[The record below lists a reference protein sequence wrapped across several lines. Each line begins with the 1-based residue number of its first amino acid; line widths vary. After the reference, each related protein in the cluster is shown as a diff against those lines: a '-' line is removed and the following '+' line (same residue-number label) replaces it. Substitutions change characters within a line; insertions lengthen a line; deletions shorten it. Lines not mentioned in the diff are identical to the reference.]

1 MRHPVSVQSILYLLP
16 LQNKSD
22 RTVVACDSNR
32 VHCSLNTVV
41 HIPWVVLVKCGFEKF
56 GACKGIFFHKFL
68 HPSPLTDIVWL
79 LVQLYC
85 ICFSS
90 CASLALTHYVGEVYE
105 IFRQLKAI
113 LSLRS
118 SAFLDK
124 IMLLLEVVVESI
136 QRVQQLALRDRIK
149 NYSGVF
155 ADPCA
160 FFSW

>member
-1 MRHPVSVQSILYLLP
+1 MRHPVRVQSILYHLP

-22 RTVVACDSNR
+22 LTFVARDSNR

-41 HIPWVVLVKCGFEKF
+41 HIPWVVLVQCGFEICD
-56 GACKGIFFHKFL
+56 ACKGIFFHKFL
-68 HPSPLTDIVWL
+68 HPSPLTDVVWL
-79 LVQLYC
+79 IVQLYC

-90 CASLALTHYVGEVYE
+90 CAGLALTHYVGEVYK

-124 IMLLLEVVVESI
+124 IVLLLEVVVESI
-136 QRVQQLALRDRIK
+136 QRVQ
-149 NYSGVF
+149 
-155 ADPCA
+155 
-160 FFSW
+160 